1 MSFRLAVVALLV
13 CIVGVVDSFRLAPLR
28 SRQPRA
34 RTTTTPTALQA
45 AMIFQ
50 FEYEHREQGHT
61 QLLDLVDG
69 MRADQD
75 AFIVYYA
82 QWCPDCAAVPGILQ
96 GLENAGVGTVIMC
109 NIGAESKLWKSGEH
123 YYKQP
128 PLSLRGIPTV
138 VRWGA
143 EGEVE
148 RMERGLMDGTMMRQG
163 ASRSSCDYS
172 SRPPTNPSLL
182 LARRGGAGDRHGRE
196 VRRRQVKCK
205 RSQVT

>member
-1 MSFRLAVVALLV
+1 MGFLLAIVAFLV
-13 CIVGVVDSFRLAPLR
+13 GIIGVVESFRLAPLN
-28 SRQPRA
+28 SRLPPA
-34 RTTTTPTALQA
+34 RTTTTSTALQA

-69 MRADQD
+69 MRAGQD

-96 GLENAGVGTVIMC
+96 GLEDAGVGTVIMC
-109 NIGAESKLWKSGEH
+109 NIGVESKLWKSGEH

-143 EGEVE
+143 EGEVQ

-163 ASRSSCDYS
+163 ASRSSCAS
-172 SRPPTNPSLL
+172 HPTPISLFATDL
-182 LARRGGAGDRHGRE
+182 SLGQAG
-196 VRRRQVKCK
+196 
-205 RSQVT
+205 RS

>member
-1 MSFRLAVVALLV
+1 
-13 CIVGVVDSFRLAPLR
+13 
-28 SRQPRA
+28 
-34 RTTTTPTALQA
+34 
-45 AMIFQ
+45 MILQ

-109 NIGAESKLWKSGEH
+109 NIGVESKLWKSGEH

-163 ASRSSCDYS
+163 ASRSSFDFS
-172 SRPPTNPSLL
+172 SNPHLTFRPHLSLDQ
-182 LARRGGAGDRHGRE
+182 AG
-196 VRRRQVKCK
+196 
-205 RSQVT
+205 RSW

>member
-1 MSFRLAVVALLV
+1 
-13 CIVGVVDSFRLAPLR
+13 
-28 SRQPRA
+28 
-34 RTTTTPTALQA
+34 
-45 AMIFQ
+45 MIFQ

-69 MRADQD
+69 MRAGQD

-109 NIGAESKLWKSGEH
+109 NIGVESKLWKSGEH

-163 ASRSSCDYS
+163 AYLLLDLRH
-172 SRPPTNPSLL
+172 RHQLLRNVGQEMPKRESLL
-182 LARRGGAGDRHGRE
+182 LGKRVCFLRR
-196 VRRRQVKCK
+196 
-205 RSQVT
+205 